1 MTDPFKSV
9 GCQMAAIQEE
19 QSLDVTGSQ
28 MAKKEKG
35 QTGKPVLSI
44 AILGVILIGCLF
56 CEWIMP
62 KDPLYM
68 DLSHYNEAP
77 NKAFWFGTDTMG
89 RDIFSMIWYG
99 GRISLVIGG
108 IATVIATTIAI
119 IYGSVSGMSP
129 KWLDNLMM
137 RITELLLAIPSLLQ
151 VMLLQALIGSKGIWG
166 IAFVI
171 GITSWQSMAK
181 VVRIEVRQL
190 RNSEY
195 VLAAKCMGG
204 KFFYILWQHLAPNFM
219 ASIMFMV
226 IMTIRSAMILEATLS
241 FMGLGL
247 PIKMISWGSMLSLAD
262 KALLTDSWWIILIPG
277 CFLVTTLICITNI
290 GNYLRKRVSHKA
302 SYF

>member
-1 MTDPFKSV
+1 MTEPFKII
-9 GCQMAAIQEE
+9 GHQM
-19 QSLDVTGSQ
+19 VTPSEV
-28 MAKKEKG
+28 MPPKVATKEKW
-35 QTGKPVLSI
+35 QTGKPILSMV
-44 AILGVILIGCLF
+44 ILGIILLGCLF
-56 CEWIMP
+56 CELIMT
-62 KDPLYM
+62 KDPFYL
-68 DLSHYNEAP
+68 DLGHYNEAP
-77 NKAFWFGTDTMG
+77 NKDFLFGTDSMG

-99 GRISLVIGG
+99 GRISLVIGSV
-108 IATVIATTIAI
+108 ATVIATTIAI
-119 IYGSVSGMSP
+119 IYGSISGMGP
-129 KWLDNLMM
+129 KWIDNPMM

-151 VMLLQALIGSKGIWG
+151 VMLLQALIGSKGVFG

-181 VVRIEVRQL
+181 VVRIEVKQL

-204 KFFYILWQHLAPNFM
+204 KFLYILWHHLAPNFM

-247 PIKMISWGSMLSLAD
+247 PIKVISWGSMLSLAD

-277 CFLVTTLICITNI
+277 SFLVTTLICITNI
-290 GNYLRKRVSHKA
+290 GNYLRKRVSCKA